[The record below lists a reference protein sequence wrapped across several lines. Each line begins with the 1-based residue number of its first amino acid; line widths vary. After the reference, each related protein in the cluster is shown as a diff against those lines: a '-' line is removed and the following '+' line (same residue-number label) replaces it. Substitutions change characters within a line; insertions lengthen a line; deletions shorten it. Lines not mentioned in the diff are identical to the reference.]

1 MLQSRNPACHAQSRR
16 CELDCLERRITHL
29 NTDSFPFAH
38 NLEVIFRD
46 VDSMGHVN
54 NAVYFTYLET
64 ARIKYF
70 RELTS
75 RPDLEHMNMI
85 VARATCDYKAPA
97 FLGEHLN
104 VGVAVTRFGTK
115 SFDFTYH
122 IVAGDGRLIAIAKTV
137 QVAYDYQ
144 ADRPM
149 ALPAAFKAA
158 VLDYQGGLEFPSA
171 PDSCT

>member
-1 MLQSRNPACHAQSRR
+1 MAPPYFPPKAR
-16 CELDCLERRITHL
+16 LDL
-29 NTDSFPFAH
+29 NASNFPFTL

-97 FLGEHLN
+97 FLSEHLN
-104 VGVAVTRFGTK
+104 VGVAVTRFGNK
-115 SFDFTYH
+115 SFDFTYR
-122 IVAGDGRLIAIAKTV
+122 IIAGDGRLIATAKTV

-149 ALPAAFKAA
+149 ALPAAFEAA
-158 VLDYQGGLEFPSA
+158 VLDYQGGLDFPA
-171 PDSCT
+171 F

>member
-1 MLQSRNPACHAQSRR
+1 
-16 CELDCLERRITHL
+16 L
-29 NTDSFPFAH
+29 NADSFPFTH

-97 FLGEHLN
+97 FLGENLN
-104 VGVAVTRFGTK
+104 VGVAVTRFGNK
-115 SFDFTYH
+115 SFDFTYR
-122 IVAGDGRLIAIAKTV
+122 IVAGDDRLIATAKTV

-149 ALPAAFKAA
+149 VLLGAFKAA
-158 VLDYQGGLEFPSA
+158 VLDCQGGLEFLSA
-171 PDSCT
+171 PDNGA